1 MRPLVNE
8 KKEVIEEILDK
19 YFRSLLIN
27 TKKPCKIFKPE
38 LMAAY
43 LENKIT
49 ENQKKKFE
57 NHMFDCPYCIKIYK
71 NLINE
76 INILYK
82 AKLKKTSQNLLHKAL
97 DFVDKEYK
105 KKKINFNLTKISIK
119 LKNKGFELLEAI
131 NLNNLNP
138 VPIPILRGRKNV
150 VLLKEVYGEGEYNKN
165 NYQFNIQ
172 FLSNNTFNMQINFSD
187 SLYKMIKDQRLKISS
202 NNTNINKKIEKIM
215 NLTHLEKDFYS
226 FFINQS
232 ILIKIEAL

>member
-8 KKEVIEEILDK
+8 KKEVIEEILNK
-19 YFRSLLIN
+19 YSHSLHIN
-27 TKKPCKIFKPE
+27 IKKPCKIFKPE

-43 LENKIT
+43 LENKFT

-57 NHMFDCPYCIKIYK
+57 KHLFDCPYCIKIYK

-82 AKLKKTSQNLLHKAL
+82 SKLKKTSQNLLHKAL

-105 KKKINFNLTKISIK
+105 KKKINFNLTKISLK

-138 VPIPILRGRKNV
+138 VPMPILRGEKSL
-150 VLLKEVYGEGEYNKN
+150 LLKEIHGDGEFNKN

-215 NLTHLEKDFYS
+215 NLTHLEKDSYS

-232 ILIKIEAL
+232 VLIKIEAL